1 MKIRA
6 RDHCGPVASHPIM
19 ATQPNTGANHQYLRT
34 RDRRLFFF
42 FFLFNVGA
50 AIISLFQ
57 GPSQRRRS
65 NPRLLQ
71 S

>member
-1 MKIRA
+1 
-6 RDHCGPVASHPIM
+6 M

-57 GPSQRRRS
+57 GPSQLRRS